1 MGNFLFSCNLSMIC
15 ACNITEL
22 IDNLIKLIDLG
33 SAKSVKKLLKKL
45 GKMTLISEVISVLSS
60 GFYKLMLDQT
70 GSSVILRCLDLAD
83 TWQNKVIPI

>member
-1 MGNFLFSCNLSMIC
+1 MIC